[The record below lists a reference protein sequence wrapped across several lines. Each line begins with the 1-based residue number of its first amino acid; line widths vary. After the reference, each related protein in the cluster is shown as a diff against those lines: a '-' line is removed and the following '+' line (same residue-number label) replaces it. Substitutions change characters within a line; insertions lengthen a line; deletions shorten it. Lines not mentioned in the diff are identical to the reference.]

1 MKTLSLR
8 IKLNDPE
15 MINFQYLEAN
25 KERLRAEYLFAK
37 PFPYLIVDHFC
48 DPAKLDV
55 LYGNTPELSNK
66 SRDYMFA
73 NNKFEK
79 SNYKELGP
87 EFKELSE
94 DLGSERMNSF
104 LSYIANEVVFVDPAN
119 HGGGLHQ
126 GKKNSFLDM
135 HLDFN
140 YHPLHKGWFRN
151 MNLLL
156 YLNKDWKPEYKG
168 HLKLEDLR
176 SGEKK
181 ELEMPFNRMIIQ
193 QTRAYTLH
201 GYDMTNFPEGK
212 FRTSIATYAYT
223 THLQPVEKPRTTDW
237 VVRDSKPVKKA
248 IASIYGPAV
257 KVKNMLFGS
266 GTAKNQ

>member
-1 MKTLSLR
+1 
-8 IKLNDPE
+8 
-15 MINFQYLEAN
+15 MINFEFLEAN
-25 KERLRAEYLFAK
+25 RDKLREEYLTAR
-37 PFPYLIVDHFC
+37 PFPFLILDNIC
-48 DPAKLDV
+48 DKSKIEE
-55 LYGNTPELSNK
+55 LYSQIPELENK

-79 SNYKELGP
+79 SNYRVLGP
-87 EFKELSE
+87 LFDELYN
-94 DLGSERMNSF
+94 DLSSQRMNDF
-104 LSYIANEVVFVDPAN
+104 LSYIACEKIFVDPVN

-140 YHPLHKGWFRN
+140 YHPIKKNWYRN

-168 HLKLEDLR
+168 HLKLKDLR
-176 SGEKK
+176 SGEEN
-181 ELEMPFNRMIIQ
+181 ELEVKFNRLIIQ

-201 GYDMTNFPEGK
+201 GYDMTSFPDRQ

-223 THLQPVEKPRTTDW
+223 IHNKIIEKPRTTDW
-237 VVRDSKPVKKA
+237 SPKDDASLLKKSA
-248 IASIYGPAV
+248 AKFMPALV
-257 KVKNMLFGS
+257 ALKSRLLGS

>member
-1 MKTLSLR
+1 MLNLS
-8 IKLNDPE
+8 
-15 MINFQYLEAN
+15 FLEEN
-25 KERLRAEYLFAK
+25 KERLREEYLLAS
-37 PFPYLIVDHFC
+37 PFPHLVLDNIC
-48 DPAKLDV
+48 DSEKL
-55 LYGNTPELSNK
+55 LSAYNKIPELNNK
-66 SRDYMFA
+66 SRDYIFA

-87 EFKELSE
+87 EFQELYTELSS
-94 DLGSERMNSF
+94 DRMNAF
-104 LSYIANEVVFVDPAN
+104 LSFIANEKVFVDPVN

-140 YHPLHKGWFRN
+140 YHPLNKNWYRN

-168 HLKLEDLR
+168 HLKLMDMR

-181 ELEMPFNRMIIQ
+181 ELEVPFNRLIIQ

-201 GYDMTNFPEGK
+201 GYDMTNFPDK
-212 FRTSIATYAYT
+212 VYRTSVATYAYT
-223 THLQPVEKPRTTDW
+223 EHKHLIEKPRTTDW
-237 VVRDSKPVKKA
+237 VVSDAGIVKKS
-248 IASIYGPAV
+248 IASIFGPAV
-257 KVKNMLFGS
+257 KIKNALFGS
-266 GTAKNQ
+266 GTAKNK

>member
-1 MKTLSLR
+1 
-8 IKLNDPE
+8 
-15 MINFQYLEAN
+15 MINLEYLHTN
-25 KERLRAEYLFAK
+25 KEKLREEYLLAK
-37 PFPYLIVDHFC
+37 PFPHLVIDDFC
-48 DPAKLDV
+48 DKARLEEM
-55 LYGNTPELSNK
+55 YNNIPELQNK
-66 SRDYMFA
+66 SRDYIFA

-87 EFKELSE
+87 LFHELYNDLSSE
-94 DLGSERMNSF
+94 KMNEF
-104 LSYIANEVVFVDPAN
+104 LSFIANEEVFVDPNN

-140 YHPLHKGWFRN
+140 YHPLHKGWYRN

-168 HLKLEDLR
+168 HLRLLDLR
-176 SGEKK
+176 TGLEKQ
-181 ELEMPFNRMIIQ
+181 LEVPFNRMIIQ

-201 GYDMTNFPEGK
+201 GYDMTNFPEHK

-223 THLQPVEKPRTTDW
+223 KHMRLIEKPRTTDW
-237 VVRDSKPVKKA
+237 VIKDGKPFKKA
-248 IASIYGPAV
+248 IAAIYGPAV
-257 KVKNMLFGS
+257 KIKNMLFGS
-266 GTAKNQ
+266 GTAKNK